1 MADVAQ
7 SALPSSPVKTEDGLT
22 FAGTPRNLA
31 TGVALILGGGLSFT
45 MGMTNVFFAR
55 AVAWTFV
62 AWGLLFIYNALIEM
76 YQTYKVTDEALII
89 DTPWRPVE
97 RHKVFDWPHLHRV
110 DVFVKR
116 NEPKPEDIVMQI
128 YHTPAGDTVLD
139 REDRRFD
146 PQLAQFILNRA
157 KLKSTDAAASTD
169 MSQLPKVK
177 GHYIWNQSGKAPVAG

>member
-7 SALPSSPVKTEDGLT
+7 TALPQPGANTEDGT
-22 FAGTPRNLA
+22 VFSGTPRNLA
-31 TGVALILGGGLSFT
+31 TGIALILGGGLSFT
-45 MGMTNVFFAR
+45 MGMTNVFFAS
-55 AVAWTFV
+55 AVAWVFV
-62 AWGLLFIYNALIEM
+62 AWGVLFIYNALIEM
-76 YQTYKVTDEALII
+76 YQTYKVTDEALIV

-97 RHKVFDWPHLHRV
+97 RHKVFDWGHLHRV
-110 DVFVKR
+110 DIFVKR
-116 NEPKPEDIVMQI
+116 NEPKPEDIVMQV

-146 PQLAQFILNRA
+146 PQLAQLILDRA
-157 KLKSTDAAASTD
+157 KLKSTDAAVSND